1 MFKIYN
7 KSNRIVE
14 VCSKVI
20 PSQTASAPMVDAY
33 YEDEKARIDK
43 LVSMGIIQ
51 KIDMP
56 EVDELELQKR
66 QAEEARIAL
75 EQQEAEN
82 RRVEEETRREEEEAR
97 KIEEELAKS
106 ETKKESKKASKKEEK

>member
-75 EQQEAEN
+75 EQQE
-82 RRVEEETRREEEEAR
+82 EETRRAEEEAR